1 MIRTD
6 KLSRTVEFARNTLT
20 QRTLLPGC
28 TAEVTVNA
36 EDLRPGDVAGLCLL
50 IGSYG
55 LIGVSRNAD
64 GYTLVMK
71 ARKPR
76 EKEEREYARIP
87 WNKKEARLR
96 AKVRFAGL
104 EGKGYFEYLDGS
116 EWKPLGPEHTMAFAL
131 DHFTG
136 ARFGLFLYA
145 TEETGGS
152 ASFSRFTYRPESG

>member
-1 MIRTD
+1 
-6 KLSRTVEFARNTLT
+6 
-20 QRTLLPGC
+20 
-28 TAEVTVNA
+28 
-36 EDLRPGDVAGLCLL
+36 
-50 IGSYG
+50 
-55 LIGVSRNAD
+55 
-64 GYTLVMK
+64 MK

-76 EKEEREYARIP
+76 EKEEREYARIL

-96 AKVRFAGL
+96 AKVRFTGP

-116 EWKPLGPEHTMAFAL
+116 EWKALGPEHTMTFAL